1 MPPPKSTKPE
11 DLEASGTRP
20 LPAMTLGR
28 FFRGSLVVT
37 AGPNKDLR
45 ADLDGGALVIGTAAA
60 ADLVLTDDTV
70 SGRHAE
76 LWVRGD
82 RVYVRDLGSKNGV
95 LINGVRVLEAQV
107 EPSMSLRLGNT
118 SLRVEAENKE
128 LPITEAAEFLRLV
141 GASAAMRAIFAQIPS
156 LAASNAPL
164 LIEGETGTGKDRVA
178 EAIHEASLRAGG
190 PLVVFDC
197 GAVAASLVEA
207 ELFGH
212 EKRAFTGAEEGR
224 VGLVEAADGGTLVL
238 DEIGELPLEL
248 QPKLLRLVERREIRR
263 VGSTAATTV
272 DVRIIA
278 CTHRS
283 LRAEV
288 KATRFREDLFF
299 RLSALRLRLPA
310 LRERPDD
317 IPVLV
322 DRLLSERGSP
332 RRFNDLS
339 EDDRALLL
347 DHRWPGNVRE
357 LRNAVERLLAA
368 VTTPLVENDATA
380 PGVAAAWLSLPE
392 ARERAQ
398 DDFEKA
404 YVRAALA
411 RTNGNATEAAKI
423 SGVSRQFLQRLIK
436 KHGIR

>member
-45 ADLDGGALVIGTAAA
+45 ADLDGGALVIGTSAA

-95 LINGVRVLEAQV
+95 QINGVRVLEAQV

-178 EAIHEASLRAGG
+178 EAIHEASPRADG

-263 VGSTAATTV
+263 VGSTTATTV

-322 DRLLSERGSP
+322 DRLLAERGSP

-368 VTTPLVENDATA
+368 VATPLVENDATA
-380 PGVAAAWLSLPE
+380 PGVPAAWLSLPE

-411 RTNGNATEAAKI
+411 RANGNATEAAKI